1 MESFNFW
8 DSDVWGFVNIVGVL
22 LLSLLV
28 ANMLKK
34 NIPFLKVSLIPTSV
48 LGGGIL
54 LVISLIYTAI
64 TGNYIFDTPFFAES
78 GSKYLEIITYHA
90 LALGFIATTFR
101 PGREK
106 MTKKRSREVFDTGVT
121 TVSTYLIQ
129 GIVGILITALFSLFI
144 TGLASYA
151 GILLP
156 FGYGQGTG
164 QALNYGNIYESSYG
178 FVGGKDFGLVV
189 AAFGFLSASIGGVIH
204 LNIINRNNKSR
215 VTGDEEAER
224 LHGRDIQ
231 GEDEIPMNGSMDK
244 LSVQLAFIFITYV
257 VSYLIMLGLGKLLP
271 GMRAVIYGFNFLFGV
286 LVATAIS
293 AIVKALRKK
302 GVIKKQY
309 VNSFL
314 MSRVG
319 GFFFDIMVIAGIAV
333 IRLDNIKRY
342 WHVLLVLGIVGAVL
356 TYFYVRFVC
365 KRLFPDYVEE
375 QFLVMYGMLT
385 GTASSGMIL
394 LRERDKDLV
403 SYAATNIV
411 YQNIPAMVFGFPLML
426 IANYA
431 PSHPY
436 VTLGILTGFFILMN
450 LILFRSKIFKRKKK
464 DTVDKTDK
472 TE

>member
-8 DSDVWGFVNIVGVL
+8 DSDVWGLINIIGVL

-48 LGGGIL
+48 LGGAIL
-54 LVISLIYTAI
+54 LIISLIYTAI
-64 TGNYIFDTPFFAES
+64 TDNYIFDTQFFAGS

-90 LALGFIATTFR
+90 LALAFIATTFR

-106 MTKKRSREVFDTGVT
+106 MTKQRSREVFDTGVT
-121 TVSTYLIQ
+121 TVSTYLLQ
-129 GIVGILITALFSLFI
+129 GVVGILITALFSLFI
-144 TGLASYA
+144 VKLPSYA

-164 QALNYGNIYESSYG
+164 QALNYGSIYEGVG
-178 FVGGKDFGLVV
+178 FEGGKDFGLVV

-204 LNIINRNNKSR
+204 LNIINKKSKDR
-215 VTGDEEAER
+215 VTGEEEAER
-224 LHGRDIQ
+224 LHGKDIQ

-257 VSYLIMLGLGKLLP
+257 ISYLIMLALGSLLP

-293 AIVKALRKK
+293 SIVKLLRNR
-302 GVIKKQY
+302 GIIKKQY

-314 MSRVG
+314 MTRVG

-333 IRLDNIKRY
+333 IRLDNIKKY
-342 WHVLLVLGIVGAVL
+342 WHVLLVLGLVGAFI

-365 KRLFPDYVEE
+365 KKLFPKYVEE

-385 GTASSGMIL
+385 GTASTGMIL
-394 LRERDKDLV
+394 LREKDKDLK
-403 SYAATNIV
+403 SHAATNVV

-426 IANYA
+426 IANNA
-431 PSHPY
+431 PYQPY
-436 VTLGILTGFFILMN
+436 ITLGLIFAFFVVMN
-450 LILFRSKIFKRKKK
+450 LILFRSKIFKRRKRE
-464 DTVDKTDK
+464 KTK
-472 TE
+472 EHEGES